1 MSSDQPLKPPAVS
14 FEGAPEK
21 RQFVKRTVET
31 GPVFAAALE
40 RLNRRS
46 MIALIE
52 EVMEQIN
59 EHCEKIGIAM
69 EQNVSIKIAY
79 AKLEQHLHDLHVT
92 NELCITEINSIRQ
105 EISSLHAHIPCISV
119 IEKIEE
125 LNTKINDM
133 SEKNPPMPQRQSKT
147 AWCSSCLCA
156 AAFVLAAAAL
166 AWLLHTQYHQNAQ
179 QQTLLYQ
186 QITDRLTA
194 FESRLKQIEE
204 RQANQST
211 QTAVIQ
217 QKIEVNAQAIAKLDQ
232 CRATQAPAEAADTAQ
247 QNPED
252 EPLPPSTVTLVT
264 LETNMN
270 LLAVLFRQQITSYEQ
285 AIIKLE
291 KCCAAPP
298 PVPIEPKKPDEPK
311 SDVVIVPPAPT
322 PKPDPA
328 PITPIINPNQDII
341 VLSGV
346 NFDTATSN
354 LTESAKKILTDV
366 AATLKRALPNQ
377 RFEVAGHTDNRGNAK
392 MNQRLSQDRAEAV
405 RKFLI
410 AQGIR
415 QELLTSKGYGPSKP
429 VADNATPEGQAKNR
443 RVELD
448 KQ

>member
-125 LNTKINDM
+125 LNIKIEAM
-133 SEKNPPMPQRQSKT
+133 SNSSSPPPPSPKKSKI

-156 AAFVLAAAAL
+156 AAFLLSAAAL

-186 QITDRLTA
+186 QITDRLTV
-194 FESRLKQIEE
+194 FESRLKQLEE

-211 QTAVIQ
+211 QAALLQ
-217 QKIEVNAQAIAKLDQ
+217 QKIEVHAQAISTLDQ
-232 CRATQAPAEAADTAQ
+232 CRATQEPAKIAELKPDNAQ
-247 QNPED
+247 EQNSAEN
-252 EPLPPSTVTLVT
+252 EPLPPSTATLVT
-264 LETNMN
+264 LETNLN
-270 LLAVLFRQQITSYEQ
+270 VLAMLFRQQTASYEQ
-285 AIIKLE
+285 AIIKME
-291 KCCAAPP
+291 KCCAAPSP
-298 PVPIEPKKPDEPK
+298 GPAEQEKSDKEQKKPDEKEPIVNIED
-311 SDVVIVPPAPT
+311 DVT
-322 PKPDPA
+322 
-328 PITPIINPNQDII
+328 

-346 NFDTATSN
+346 NFATNSSTLN
-354 LTESAKKILTDV
+354 EDAKKILTQV
-366 AATLKRALPNQ
+366 AANLKATKFSGKH
-377 RFEVAGHTDNRGNAK
+377 FEVAGHTDNQGKAEKNK
-392 MNQRLSQDRAEAV
+392 LLSQNRADAV

-410 AQGIR
+410 EQGIR
-415 QELLTSKGYGPSKP
+415 QELLTSKGYGQSKP
-429 VADNATPEGQAKNR
+429 VAENTTEQGRAKNR